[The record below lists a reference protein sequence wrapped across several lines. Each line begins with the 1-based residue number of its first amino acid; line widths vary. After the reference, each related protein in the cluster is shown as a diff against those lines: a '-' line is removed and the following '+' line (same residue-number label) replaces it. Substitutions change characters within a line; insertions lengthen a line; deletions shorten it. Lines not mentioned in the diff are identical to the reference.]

1 MKSERFKDFQNTL
14 KMLQFFNVRYTKV
27 FHLKFCKD
35 DLHTLEYTLLQLEKK
50 CRQSDRCAN
59 NIHPDQVIESMIKTD
74 IKILISR
81 KQKCDKKLFQ
91 AK

>member
-35 DLHTLEYTLLQLEKK
+35 DLHTLEYTLLQLEKNVGK
-50 CRQSDRCAN
+50 VTAAQITST
-59 NIHPDQVIESMIKTD
+59 QTK
-74 IKILISR
+74 
-81 KQKCDKKLFQ
+81 
-91 AK
+91 